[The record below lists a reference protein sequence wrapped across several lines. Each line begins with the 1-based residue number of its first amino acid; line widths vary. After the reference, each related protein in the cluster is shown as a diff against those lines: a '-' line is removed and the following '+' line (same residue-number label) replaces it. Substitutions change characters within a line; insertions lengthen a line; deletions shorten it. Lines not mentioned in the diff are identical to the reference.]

1 MNNQKST
8 VIYASMSDE
17 PRMLEK
23 KLYKPK
29 KALNV
34 FFVVIATI
42 LLTLFPNIIINGENI
57 TTYNA
62 GSFNVEGGTSGTDWT
77 YDATDNK
84 LKFLTNGTYIVVG
97 NGTET
102 DEEINV
108 EANFEG
114 TITIRNINAKKL
126 GLDKTAKLTLFIDG
140 TNTLRE
146 GLRFDSPEAGS
157 YLIIDSKTNGYLTA
171 RGNWRESG
179 IGGGNG
185 QNGGNITIK
194 GGNITAMGG
203 SNGGAGIGCGYR
215 SYGSNV
221 SNITISGGTVT
232 AIGNG
237 YGSASIGTG
246 SSGSTTSNIVITGGS
261 VKASSFGTDPT
272 DDKGNKVYLTKI
284 EKLSNVNAKIT
295 IDGTTIFKLTG
306 NHDENDKMFY
316 LYLTGENHTLKI
328 DDTSY
333 SLIWR
338 ENEKI
343 FLYPYSNLFDKSLNI
358 STTDGDTSCIK
369 YDISNKIH
377 YILKDGT
384 YTVSNNKTE
393 ANEGIRVDDNIKAKF
408 ILNDVNIKRDNEVIS
423 LGNNIKLEILFN
435 GENNIETMGNV
446 AAITT
451 TSENS
456 YLTFDSNTNGILN
469 VTANNGVGIGSM
481 WNTYNITFNGGT
493 INAKGNDYCDSDIGI
508 GLINASGDYYAKNI
522 VVNGGVV
529 NCITSGLG
537 SSYVGNRDYSKQCQ
551 ITINGGTV
559 TAPVI
564 GGSNCAINFNESI
577 SKVIINGGSVKGT
590 IQVSKDD
597 ENKSNTV
604 YDKNNSKVYLLKID
618 NLSGI
623 NKVKVDNN
631 LEYTRNGNHPNDGA
645 FYLYLTGS
653 DHTISVNNKV
663 FCYAKWKEEDKKF
676 QIIRIA
682 PTVSIDSKF
691 SDCIK
696 VKALEDQDIYGAAEY
711 STDKQTW
718 QTSNIFV
725 DLSADTQYTIYARY
739 KGVNNYLQSETGS
752 TTVRTMKDG
761 KVLLNSKKPS
771 NLTGIYEQDLS
782 DINLPDDWRWDDEET
797 ALSVGKNN
805 YLAIFDTL
813 DYKDEYDFSDVT
825 DDEDVSSYNS
835 TNFEAEVNLA
845 IDVSKAESSLL
856 ITSDIDKTYDGEVV
870 DEPTVDKSG
879 SSNELTFTWYL
890 KNNDEFTKLENSP
903 KNAGIYKVVI
913 NVDSDENYNGK
924 EIEKTFEISK
934 AVPDVP
940 SLDVYTLRR
949 GYALSSIN
957 LPECFTW
964 KDSSIKAEE
973 LGRHEFKAIY
983 TPTDIENYETVEL
996 DIFID
1001 VYEVVATYEQAE
1013 EVTSQKP
1020 IVNTGS
1026 KTETPKEEVA
1036 NNDKE
1041 NVNDETDD
1049 TKKEE
1054 KENISSESVGEVI
1067 EKTNI
1072 VPWVIVASILFAGMV
1087 IIFIIKHKNRSN

>member
-23 KLYKPK
+23 KLCKPK
-29 KALNV
+29 KAFNV

-77 YDATDNK
+77 YDVTDNK
-84 LKFLTNGTYIVVG
+84 LKFLTNGTYAVIG

-102 DEEINV
+102 NEEINV

-146 GLRFDSPEAGS
+146 GLRFDSPETGS
-157 YLIIDSKTNGYLTA
+157 YLIIDSKTNGSLVA
-171 RGNWRESG
+171 RGGYQESG
-179 IGGGNG
+179 IGGGYG

-194 GGNITAMGG
+194 GGNITATGG
-203 SNGGAGIGCGYR
+203 SNGGAGIGSGYNR
-215 SYGSNV
+215 LYSNV

-232 AIGNG
+232 ANGNG
-237 YGSASIGTG
+237 YGSDGIGTG
-246 SSGSTTSNIVITGGS
+246 CYGSITSNIVITGGS
-261 VKASSFGTDPT
+261 VRASSFGIDPT
-272 DDKGNKVYLTKI
+272 DGKGNKVYLTKI
-284 EKLSNVNAKIT
+284 EKLSNVNANIT
-295 IDGTTIFKLTG
+295 IDGTTTFKLTG
-306 NHDENDKMFY
+306 NHDDNDKMFY

-343 FLYPYSNLFDKSLNI
+343 FLYPYSNLFDRSLNI
-358 STTDGDTSCIK
+358 ATTDGDTSCIK
-369 YDISNKIH
+369 YDINNKIH

-384 YTVSNNKTE
+384 YTVSNDKTE
-393 ANEGIRVDDNIKAKF
+393 ANEGIRVDDNINATL
-408 ILNDVNIKRDNEVIS
+408 ILNSANIKRDNEVIS
-423 LGNNIKLEILFN
+423 LGNNTKLEILFN
-435 GENNIETMGNV
+435 GENNIETTGNV

-469 VTANNGVGIGSM
+469 VTANKGVGIGSM

-508 GLINASGDYYAKNI
+508 GLINVSGDYYAKNI

-537 SSYVGNRDYSKQCQ
+537 SSYSGNRDYSKQCQ

-559 TAPVI
+559 TAPII
-564 GGSNCAINFNESI
+564 GGSKYATEFRDSI

-597 ENKSNTV
+597 ENKFDTV
-604 YDKNNSKVYLLKID
+604 YDINGNKVYLLKID
-618 NLSGI
+618 KLSGI

-676 QIIRIA
+676 QIVRIA

-696 VKALEDQDIYGAAEY
+696 VKALEDQDIYGEAEY
-711 STDKQTW
+711 STDKETW
-718 QTSNIFV
+718 QTSNIFE
-725 DLSADTQYTIYARY
+725 DLSVDTQYTIYARY
-739 KGVNNYLQSETGS
+739 KGINNYLQSETGS

-805 YLAIFDTL
+805 YLAVFNTS
-813 DYKDEYDFSDVT
+813 DYKDEYDFSDVSNY
-825 DDEDVSSYNS
+825 DS

-890 KNNDEFTKLENSP
+890 KNNDEFAKLESSP

-940 SLDVYTLRR
+940 SIDVYTLRR

-957 LPECFTW
+957 LPEGFRW

-973 LGRHEFKAIY
+973 LGRHKFKAIY
-983 TPTDIENYETVEL
+983 TPTDIKNYETVEL
-996 DIFID
+996 DISID
-1001 VYEVVATYEQAE
+1001 VYEVITSYEQAE
-1013 EVTSQKP
+1013 ETVNQKQT
-1020 IVNTGS
+1020 IDTEG
-1026 KTETPKEEVA
+1026 KQETPKEEVI

-1054 KENISSESVGEVI
+1054 KENISSESVDEVI

-1072 VPWVIVASILFAGMV
+1072 IPWVIVASILFAGMV
-1087 IIFIIKHKNRSN
+1087 IILIIKHKNRSN

>member
-17 PRMLEK
+17 PCMLEK
-23 KLYKPK
+23 KHYKPK

-34 FFVVIATI
+34 FFVIIATI
-42 LLTLFPNIIINGENI
+42 LLTLFSNIIINGENI
-57 TTYNA
+57 TNYNA
-62 GSFNVEGGTSGTDWT
+62 GSFNVKGGTSGTDWT
-77 YDATDNK
+77 YDATNNK
-84 LKFLTNGTYIVVG
+84 LKFLTNGTYVVIG

-114 TITIRNINAKKL
+114 TITIRNIKAKKL

-146 GLRFDSPEAGS
+146 GLRFDSPEAES
-157 YLIIDSKTNGYLTA
+157 HLIIDSKTNGSLVA

-179 IGGGNG
+179 IGGGAS

-194 GGNITAMGG
+194 GGNITAIGG
-203 SNGGAGIGCGYR
+203 SNGGAGIGSGYNVF
-215 SYGSNV
+215 GSNV

-237 YGSASIGTG
+237 YGSTGIGPG
-246 SSGSTTSNIVITGGS
+246 SSGSSTSDIVITGGS
-261 VKASSFGTDPT
+261 VRTNSFGTDPT
-272 DDKGNKVYLTKI
+272 DGKGNKVYLTKI
-284 EKLSNVNAKIT
+284 EKLSNVNANIT
-295 IDGTTIFKLTG
+295 IDGTTFKLAG

-384 YTVSNNKTE
+384 YTVSNDKTE
-393 ANEGIRVDDNIKAKF
+393 VNEGIRVDDNIKATL
-408 ILNDVNIKRDNEVIS
+408 ILNSVNIKRDNEVIS
-423 LGNNIKLEILFN
+423 LGNNTELEILFN
-435 GENNIETMGNV
+435 GENNIETTGNV

-493 INAKGNDYCDSDIGI
+493 INAKGNDFCDSDIGI
-508 GLINASGDYYAKNI
+508 GLRGSVSGDYYAKNI

-537 SSYVGNRDYSKQCQ
+537 SSYSGNGYYSKQCQ

-559 TAPVI
+559 TAPII
-564 GGSNCAINFNESI
+564 GGSKNATEFRDSI

-590 IQVSKDD
+590 IQVSKEG
-597 ENKSNTV
+597 ENKFDTV

-682 PTVSIDSKF
+682 PTVLIDSKF
-691 SDCIK
+691 SDCII
-696 VKALEDQDIYGAAEY
+696 VEALENQDIYGEAEY
-711 STDKQTW
+711 STDKETW
-718 QTSNIFV
+718 QTSNIFK
-725 DLSADTQYTIYARY
+725 DLSVDTQYTIYARY

-761 KVLLNSKKPS
+761 KALLNSNKPS

-782 DINLPDDWRWDDEET
+782 DINLPDDWTWDDEET

-805 YLAIFDTL
+805 YLAIFDTS
-813 DYKDEYDFSDVT
+813 DYKDEYDFSNVT
-825 DDEDVSSYNS
+825 DDEDVLSYDS
-835 TNFEAEVNLA
+835 TNFKAEVNLA

-890 KNNDEFTKLENSP
+890 KNNDEYTKLESSP

-924 EIEKTFEISK
+924 EIEKIFEISK
-934 AVPDVP
+934 AIPNVP
-940 SLDVYTLRR
+940 SIDVYTSRR

-957 LPECFTW
+957 LPEGFAW

-973 LGRHEFKAIY
+973 LGRHKFKAIY
-983 TPTDIENYETVEL
+983 TPTDTENYESVEF
-996 DIFID
+996 DISVD
-1001 VYEVVATYEQAE
+1001 VYEIIITYEQTE
-1013 EVTSQKP
+1013 EAVDQKQTDDTESKQETS
-1020 IVNTGS
+1020 
-1026 KTETPKEEVA
+1026 KEEVI
-1036 NNDKE
+1036 NNDNE
-1041 NVNDETDD
+1041 NVNDERND

-1054 KENISSESVGEVI
+1054 KENISSESADEVI

-1087 IIFIIKHKNRSN
+1087 IILIIKHKNRSN

>member
-1 MNNQKST
+1 MNLVCWKRNFASQKKHL
-8 VIYASMSDE
+8 MF
-17 PRMLEK
+17 
-23 KLYKPK
+23 
-29 KALNV
+29 

-77 YDATDNK
+77 YDVTDNK
-84 LKFLTNGTYIVVG
+84 LKFLTNGTYAVIG

-102 DEEINV
+102 NEEINV

-146 GLRFDSPEAGS
+146 GLRFDSPETGS
-157 YLIIDSKTNGYLTA
+157 YLIIDSKTNGSLVA
-171 RGNWRESG
+171 RGGYQESG
-179 IGGGNG
+179 IGGGYG

-194 GGNITAMGG
+194 GGNITATGG
-203 SNGGAGIGCGYR
+203 SNGGAGIGSGYNR
-215 SYGSNV
+215 LYSNV

-232 AIGNG
+232 ANGNG
-237 YGSASIGTG
+237 YGSDGIGTG
-246 SSGSTTSNIVITGGS
+246 CYGSITSNIVITGGS
-261 VKASSFGTDPT
+261 VRASSFGIDPT
-272 DDKGNKVYLTKI
+272 DGKGNKVYLTKI
-284 EKLSNVNAKIT
+284 EKLSNVNANIT
-295 IDGTTIFKLTG
+295 IDGTTTFKLTG
-306 NHDENDKMFY
+306 NHDDNDKMFY

-343 FLYPYSNLFDKSLNI
+343 FLYPYSNLFDRSLNI
-358 STTDGDTSCIK
+358 ATTDGDTSCIK
-369 YDISNKIH
+369 YDINNKIH

-384 YTVSNNKTE
+384 YTVSNDKTE
-393 ANEGIRVDDNIKAKF
+393 ANEGIRVDDNINATL
-408 ILNDVNIKRDNEVIS
+408 ILNSANIKRDNEVIS
-423 LGNNIKLEILFN
+423 LGNNTKLEILFN
-435 GENNIETMGNV
+435 GENNIETTGNV

-469 VTANNGVGIGSM
+469 VTANKGVGIGSM

-508 GLINASGDYYAKNI
+508 GLINVSGDYYAKNI

-537 SSYVGNRDYSKQCQ
+537 SSYSGNRDYSKQCQ

-559 TAPVI
+559 TAPII
-564 GGSNCAINFNESI
+564 GGSKYATEFRDSI

-597 ENKSNTV
+597 ENKFDTV
-604 YDKNNSKVYLLKID
+604 YDINGNKVYLLKID
-618 NLSGI
+618 KLSGI

-676 QIIRIA
+676 QIVRIA

-696 VKALEDQDIYGAAEY
+696 VKALEDQDIYGEAEY
-711 STDKQTW
+711 STDKETW
-718 QTSNIFV
+718 QTSNIFE
-725 DLSADTQYTIYARY
+725 DLSVDTQYTIYARY
-739 KGVNNYLQSETGS
+739 KGINNYLQSETGS

-805 YLAIFDTL
+805 YLAVFNTS
-813 DYKDEYDFSDVT
+813 DYKDEYDFSDVSNY
-825 DDEDVSSYNS
+825 DS

-890 KNNDEFTKLENSP
+890 KNNDEFAKLESSP

-940 SLDVYTLRR
+940 SIDVYTLRR

-957 LPECFTW
+957 LPEGFRW

-973 LGRHEFKAIY
+973 LGRHKFKAIY
-983 TPTDIENYETVEL
+983 TPTDIKNYETVEL
-996 DIFID
+996 DISID
-1001 VYEVVATYEQAE
+1001 VYEVITSYEQAE
-1013 EVTSQKP
+1013 ETVNQKQT
-1020 IVNTGS
+1020 IDTEG
-1026 KTETPKEEVA
+1026 KQETPKEEVI

-1054 KENISSESVGEVI
+1054 KENISSESVDEVI

-1072 VPWVIVASILFAGMV
+1072 IPWVIVASILFAGMV
-1087 IIFIIKHKNRSN
+1087 IILIIKHKNRSN